1 MSRPPGI
8 RRARDAALLDALE
21 ALPHAPL
28 EATAWRITREGR
40 DPLACF
46 NAGGRWDDGSFDVLT
61 TSLHPEGARA
71 ELHFH
76 LSAGQPVVPSRPIYR
91 LHELRIRLG
100 ACVTLP
106 SLEAVAALGVQT
118 ARFGQLSYAERQ
130 REYPRAQDV
139 AEAAQFLGRDGL
151 VVPSARSA
159 HPNLVVFCAA
169 ARAHVADHGPVS
181 WR

>member
-1 MSRPPGI
+1 MS

-28 EATAWRITREGR
+28 ETTAWRITREGR

-46 NAGGRWDDGSFDVLT
+46 NAGGRWDDGSFDVLY
-61 TSLHPEGARA
+61 TSLHPDGARA

-76 LSAGQPVVPSRPIYR
+76 LSAGQPVVPSKPAYR
-91 LHELRIRLG
+91 LHELRIRLA
-100 ACVTLP
+100 ACLTLP
-106 SLEAVAALGVQT
+106 SLEALAALGVQT
-118 ARFGQLSYAERQ
+118 ARYGQLSHAERE
-130 REYPRAQDV
+130 REYPRTQDI

-151 VVPSARSA
+151 VVPSARSV
-159 HPNLVVFCAA
+159 HPNLVVFCATAGEA
-169 ARAHVADHGPVS
+169 ARTHLADHGPVR